1 MLVADPETL
10 PGAEPL
16 YRSKDSLT
24 ICKFKA
30 TRADWE
36 KCAGA
41 GSWPALGDEE
51 RSKAA
56 QKVALSESRRRSR

>member
-24 ICKFKA
+24 IWKFKA
-30 TRADWE
+30 TGETGKTLQAGGQRHRRTVSRWPENHE
-36 KCAGA
+36 K
-41 GSWPALGDEE
+41 WL
-51 RSKAA
+51 K
-56 QKVALSESRRRSR
+56 